1 MAERKQVNLG
11 LGKVSATPSIQ
22 AVGGT
27 KQAVAPSVLRDNSAM
42 RLSRSLAQFSN
53 ILGQAS
59 NINMQRGQDEAEKLS
74 SQEINDIIEGKV
86 PAPDGG
92 PLGKLGFQ
100 KAFQQMAAKRWFDTT
115 GVKKYADLENKLDA
129 KMDEFIKSSMPIE
142 KVQAYVQNEVN
153 ALDQEINKYFEGNT
167 FGSRVKNLLGSEL
180 SARVTAGAT
189 KGYEKKQLAY
199 MNAVAD
205 EKLRNIFGDVGAA
218 ESEMS
223 LKGLMAYAE
232 KDLSERN
239 YSNLQKQKIITDNFA
254 DLLNSIIKTNPERA
268 GDFIDQARG
277 FKQFKTMDG
286 RMMLNKFTTTLESI
300 SDVEDE
306 KSASQSA
313 MNIGGFAS
321 EFLREANSYRVSDDP
336 NKLPFEQNE
345 TANNAL
351 DLILSELELDD
362 DTKFAYK
369 KAIMISGDPLK
380 EITKQLTA
388 IARERRTSSFAVDV
402 IGRSIRGIN
411 NERFTLLQSPD
422 DRSIGIT
429 QAQRAVIKEEA
440 LAWFL
445 QRDTTNPLVNEQ
457 AFLKEKGIQG
467 KAPLSLTEAYGQ
479 AIKFDPFI
487 NKKDINL
494 KISGKLNQILGTA
507 GDLKDYYSAEQIKQ
521 LTNSTTDAIIRSLK
535 TRGFEI
541 APEGE
546 SVGEENINELK
557 KAFSEII
564 EEEVKET
571 TDLFDARVQAL
582 RINRNQLGLD
592 FGFSPNIEEIVTEN
606 IFSEKDLSE
615 DGLFYED
622 GGTPFNFAENKEL
635 VNYESL
641 YRSSVTKVVEAK
653 KTNEDYSKF
662 TTEEGNNLGEEIQ
675 NDFSEARSKRDTKAL
690 KLLQQVYG
698 YDQFDKSNILNDF
711 AITGLWWDSVKLF
724 GSVDEARQT
733 YTEFAKVIEAYS
745 NRKQLTE
752 EQNRTLNV
760 LQGLGLFQTSIEGES
775 AIALETF
782 YEVQTRFLPNK

>member
-1 MAERKQVNLG
+1 MAERKQVNLD
-11 LGKVSATPSIQ
+11 LGKVPANPSIQ

-27 KQAVAPSVLRDNSAM
+27 NQAVVPSVLKDNSAL

-59 NINMQRGQDEAEKLS
+59 NINMQRGQAEAEKLS

-86 PAPDGG
+86 PAPTGG
-92 PLGKLGFQ
+92 PTGKLGFQ
-100 KAFQQMAAKRWFDTT
+100 KAFHQIAAKRWFDTT
-115 GVKKYADLENKLDA
+115 GVQKYADLENKLDA
-129 KMDEFIKSSMPIE
+129 KMDEFIQSSMPIE
-142 KVQAYVQNEVN
+142 QVQAYVQNEVN
-153 ALDQEINKYFEGNT
+153 ALDKEIGEYFEGNT

-180 SARVTAGAT
+180 SARITAGAT

-199 MNAVAD
+199 MNAAAD

-218 ESEMS
+218 ESDMS

-321 EFLREANSYRVSDDP
+321 EYLRAANSYRVSDDP

-362 DTKFAYK
+362 DTKFVYK
-369 KAIMISGDPLK
+369 KAIMISGDPLQ

-388 IARERRTSSFAVDV
+388 IASDRRTSSFAVDV

-429 QAQRAVIKEEA
+429 QSQRAVIKEEA

-445 QRDTTNPLVNEQ
+445 QRDTTNPLVTPQSFLNEN
-457 AFLKEKGIQG
+457 GIQG
-467 KAPLSLTEAYGQ
+467 KPPNSLIKAYAE
-479 AIKFDPFI
+479 AIKFDSFI
-487 NKKDINL
+487 DKKDINL

-507 GDLKDYYSAEQIKQ
+507 GDLKDYYSTEQIKQ

-541 APEGE
+541 APEGQ
-546 SVGEENINELK
+546 SVGGENINELK

-582 RINRNQLGLD
+582 RINSNQFGFD
-592 FGFSPNIEEIVTEN
+592 FGFSPNIEDIITEN
-606 IFSEKDLSE
+606 IFSEADLSE

-622 GGTPFNFAENKEL
+622 GGLFNLTENKEL

-641 YRSSVTKVVEAK
+641 YRSEVQKVVEAK
-653 KTNEDYSKF
+653 KNNKDFRTYKTNQ
-662 TTEEGNNLGEEIQ
+662 GNNLGKEIQ
-675 NDFSEARSKRDTKAL
+675 NDFSEARSKRDVKAL
-690 KLLQQVYG
+690 KLLQKVYG
-698 YDQFDKSNILNDF
+698 YDQFDKNNILNDF

-724 GSVDEARQT
+724 GSLDEAKNT
-733 YTEFAKVIEAYS
+733 YKEFAKVIEAYS
-745 NRKQLTE
+745 NQIELSD

-760 LQGLGLFQTSIEGES
+760 LQGLGLFETSIEGES